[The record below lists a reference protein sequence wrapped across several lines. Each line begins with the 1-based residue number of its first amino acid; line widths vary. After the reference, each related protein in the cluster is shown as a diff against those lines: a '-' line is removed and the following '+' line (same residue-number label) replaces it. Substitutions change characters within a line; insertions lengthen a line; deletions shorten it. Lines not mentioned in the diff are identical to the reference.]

1 MLGLGIPV
9 VELWEMS
16 ESPCGTINPPGAIR
30 IGTVTPTMKVKR
42 HAITAKYADLIDS
55 LYAASA
61 GAAAST

>member
-1 MLGLGIPV
+1 
-9 VELWEMS
+9 VEQVKRYAIVPAFWQ
-16 ESPCGTINPPGAIR
+16 PGGEEI
-30 IGTVTPTMKVKR
+30 TPTMKVKR